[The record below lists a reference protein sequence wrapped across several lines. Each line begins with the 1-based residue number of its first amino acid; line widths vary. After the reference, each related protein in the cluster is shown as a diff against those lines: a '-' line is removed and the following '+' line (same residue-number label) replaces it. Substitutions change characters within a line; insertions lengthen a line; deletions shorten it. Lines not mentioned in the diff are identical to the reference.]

1 VRLVRQRG
9 KRARVKADGDWRR
22 HLEKGDEAELLRWVK
37 QSGLELVAR
46 IAAALTDA
54 IGERGQP
61 DMPDTLLLLKM
72 AYLKRQQPNRK
83 LHSIAVEIAR
93 EAPLHL
99 YPPYRKKRPPAMKSL
114 VSKLERDFRKHR
126 HKWMMFAETAPE
138 PSRENINQDANRLKS
153 TDEFR
158 ARARLVGLLPSKI
171 DLYDALLAD
180 AKKLGSDKA
189 KLVKALTRER
199 AEPLLVDAIKRQAH
213 RSL

>member
-93 EAPLHL
+93 EAPLHR
-99 YPPYRKKRPPAMKSL
+99 YPRIEKSGRPL
-114 VSKLERDFRKHR
+114 
-126 HKWMMFAETAPE
+126 
-138 PSRENINQDANRLKS
+138 
-153 TDEFR
+153 
-158 ARARLVGLLPSKI
+158 
-171 DLYDALLAD
+171 
-180 AKKLGSDKA
+180 
-189 KLVKALTRER
+189 
-199 AEPLLVDAIKRQAH
+199 
-213 RSL
+213 

>member
-1 VRLVRQRG
+1 
-9 KRARVKADGDWRR
+9 
-22 HLEKGDEAELLRWVK
+22 
-37 QSGLELVAR
+37 
-46 IAAALTDA
+46 
-54 IGERGQP
+54 
-61 DMPDTLLLLKM
+61 
-72 AYLKRQQPNRK
+72 
-83 LHSIAVEIAR
+83 
-93 EAPLHL
+93 
-99 YPPYRKKRPPAMKSL
+99 MKSL

-171 DLYDALLAD
+171 DIYDALLAD